1 VNLLFVKWTLR
12 TPGVAAIVHIL
23 RDGDGGAGLRG
34 QALVDQPAEGRELFV
49 K

>member
-1 VNLLFVKWTLR
+1 VNLLIVKWTLR

-34 QALVDQPAEGRELFV
+34 QALVDQPAEGRELVV